1 MPGGAPVAGWE
12 ATLQKF
18 LTYAYPLGNLIFWI
32 ALIVVLFLAWRDFKR
47 LVNHYAPKS
56 KSARG
61 GDEEEIKIEDF
72 VD

>member
-1 MPGGAPVAGWE
+1 MPGGVGVTGWE

-18 LTYAYPLGNLIFWI
+18 LTYAYPLGNIIFWI
-32 ALIVVLFLAWRDFKR
+32 ALIVVLYLAWRDFRR

-56 KSARG
+56 GSARNL
-61 GDEEEIKIEDF
+61 DEEDIKIEDF

>member
-1 MPGGAPVAGWE
+1 MPVGAGTAGWE

-32 ALIVVLFLAWRDFKR
+32 ALIAVLFLAWRDFRR
-47 LVNHYAPKS
+47 LVNHYAPKR
-56 KSARG
+56 KRTRDL
-61 GDEEEIKIEDF
+61 DEEEIKIEDF